1 MKKIS
6 VIVPIYNAEKYLA
19 RCLDSILTQADENVE
34 LILVNDG
41 SKDKSEEIINTYIGR
56 YKSSIKHIKKE
67 NSGVANTRNVGLEKA
82 TGDYIIFVDSDDYID
97 KNLFKSL
104 KPYMEQGL
112 DIIKYKAVI
121 ETEEEEKIGQLEGP
135 TFDVT
140 TGEEAFSKLCFED
153 EMVDALWVYAYKREL
168 FTKNKLK
175 FLKDADHEDF
185 GLIPLAILKAKTF
198 ISTDIQG
205 YHYVQSKGSVT
216 RTTDYTKTVKKVF
229 DTLTHYDNMLEKLE
243 EYQISQKTKENVKIF
258 YTNSIL
264 LRVND
269 LQKKE
274 RKKFIK
280 ELRKRKITK
289 NIKVRNAKQLLKRAI
304 LRISIPLYLKMR

>member
-41 SKDKSEEIINTYIGR
+41 SKDKSEEIINTYLGR
-56 YKSSIKHIKKE
+56 YKAAIKHIKKE
-67 NSGVANTRNVGLEKA
+67 NSGVANTRNVGIEKA

-97 KNLFKSL
+97 KNLFQSL
-104 KPYMEQGL
+104 KLYIEQGL
-112 DIIKYKAVI
+112 DIIKYKAII

-153 EMVDALWVYAYKREL
+153 EMVDALWVYAFKREL

-185 GLIPLAILKAKTF
+185 GLIPLLIIKAKTF

-205 YHYVQSKGSVT
+205 YHYVQSKGSIT
-216 RTTDYTKTVKKVF
+216 RTLDYAKTVKKVF
-229 DTLTHYDNMLEKLE
+229 DTLLHYDNMAKKLE
-243 EYQISQKTKENVKIF
+243 EYQISQKAKEDVKIF

-269 LQKKE
+269 LQKKDK
-274 RKKFIK
+274 KKFIK
-280 ELRKRKITK
+280 ELRNRKITK
-289 NIKVRNAKQLLKRAI
+289 NIKVRNAKQLVKRII
-304 LRISIPLYLKMR
+304 LRVSIPLYLKMR